1 MDRSNDDLEIGVA
14 SISLRRQVEEK
25 LRGAIVR
32 GRFAPGE
39 HLSDRTL
46 CEVFKVS
53 RTVVREAVR
62 QLEAEGLVET
72 FPHRGSFV
80 RILTAGE
87 AEQIYDVRG
96 VLEALAAKKFVQY
109 ATDEQIE
116 KLAAALNEIKAGL
129 DTDEMDMIGR
139 KQAFY
144 DVLLSVYQNTYL
156 RSMLNQILN
165 WSGQL
170 RATSMSVPGR
180 RRSSVSELERLIE
193 AIRKRDEEAAWHWSL
208 EHVRNAATAALS
220 VLKERD
226 AKPSDKVVNSKS

>member
-1 MDRSNDDLEIGVA
+1 MDRNNDDLEIGVA

-80 RILTAGE
+80 RVLTAGE

-116 KLAAALNEIKAGL
+116 KLAQALNEIKAGL

-180 RRSSVSELERLIE
+180 RRSSVAELERLIE
-193 AIRKRDEEAAWHWSL
+193 AIRMRDEEAAWHWSL

-226 AKPSDKVVNSKS
+226 SKGGDKVVNSKL

>member
-1 MDRSNDDLEIGVA
+1 MDRNNDDLEIGVA

-80 RILTAGE
+80 RVLTADE

-116 KLAAALNEIKAGL
+116 KLAKALNEIKAGL

-139 KQAFY
+139 KQTFY
-144 DVLLSVYQNTYL
+144 DVLLSVYPNTYL

-180 RRSSVSELERLIE
+180 RRQSVAELERLIE

-208 EHVRNAATAALS
+208 EHVRNAAAAALS

-226 AKPSDKVVNSKS
+226 AKAGAAQSHP

>member
-1 MDRSNDDLEIGVA
+1 MDRNNDDLEIGVA

-226 AKPSDKVVNSKS
+226 AKPGDKVVNSKS

>member
-1 MDRSNDDLEIGVA
+1 MDRNNDDLEIGVA

>member
-1 MDRSNDDLEIGVA
+1 MDRNNDDLEIGVA

-80 RILTAGE
+80 RVLTADE

-116 KLAAALNEIKAGL
+116 KLAKALNEIKAGL

-139 KQAFY
+139 KQTFY
-144 DVLLSVYQNTYL
+144 DVLLSVYPNTYL

-180 RRSSVSELERLIE
+180 RRQSVAELERLIE

-226 AKPSDKVVNSKS
+226 AKPGDKVVNSKS